1 MEPTSLLLAA
11 TTAFSALK
19 KGFAVAKDVESMAG
33 DIGRWMNAVNDL
45 EEHHKKERKKYG
57 SVEAEALETWAALR
71 KAKAQEEELRLYI
84 IAHYGM
90 DAWQQIIRMQGKI
103 RKQRAE
109 EAKRRKQ
116 QREDILIWAGAVAI
130 VSIVFFF
137 LVAVLS
143 RLFP

>member
-45 EEHHKKERKKYG
+45 EEHHKKDRKKYG

-90 DAWQQIIRMQGKI
+90 DAWQQIIRMQGRI
-103 RKQRAE
+103 RKQRQE

-116 QREDILIWAGAVAI
+116 QREDIIIWAGAVAI

-137 LVAVLS
+137 LVAILS

>member
-1 MEPTSLLLAA
+1 MEPASLLLAA

-19 KGFAVAKDVESMAG
+19 KGFAVAKDIESMAG

-84 IAHYGM
+84 IANYGM
-90 DAWQQIIRMQGKI
+90 DAWQQIIRMQGRI
-103 RKQRAE
+103 RKQRQE

>member
-84 IAHYGM
+84 IANYGM
-90 DAWQQIIRMQGKI
+90 DAWQQIIRMQGRI
-103 RKQRAE
+103 RKQRQE

>member
-1 MEPTSLLLAA
+1 MEPASLLLAA

-19 KGFAVAKDVESMAG
+19 KGFAVAKDIESMAG

-45 EEHHKKERKKYG
+45 EEHHKKDRKKYG
-57 SVEAEALETWAALR
+57 SIEAEALETWAALR

-84 IAHYGM
+84 IANYGM
-90 DAWQQIIRMQGKI
+90 DAWQQIIRMQGRI
-103 RKQRAE
+103 RKQRQE

>member
-1 MEPTSLLLAA
+1 MEPTSVLLAA

-19 KGFAVAKDVESMAG
+19 KGFAVAKDIESMAG

-57 SVEAEALETWAALR
+57 SIEAEALETWAALR
-71 KAKAQEEELRLYI
+71 KARQQEEELRLYI
-84 IAHYGM
+84 IGNYGM
-90 DAWQQIIRMQGKI
+90 DAWQQIIRMQGRI

-109 EAKRRKQ
+109 EAKRRKK
-116 QREDILIWAGAVAI
+116 QREDILIWSGVVAI
-130 VSIVFFF
+130 VILVFFF
-137 LVAVLS
+137 ILAILS

>member
-90 DAWQQIIRMQGKI
+90 DAWQQIIRMQGRI
-103 RKQRAE
+103 RKQRQE
-109 EAKRRKQ
+109 EAARRKK
-116 QREDILIWAGAVAI
+116 QREDILIWTGAVAI

>member
-84 IAHYGM
+84 IAHYGI
-90 DAWQQIIRMQGKI
+90 DAWQQIIRMQGRI
-103 RKQRAE
+103 RKQRQE
-109 EAKRRKQ
+109 EAARRKK
-116 QREDILIWAGAVAI
+116 QREDILIWTGAVAI

>member
-33 DIGRWMNAVNDL
+33 DIARWMNAVNDL
-45 EEHHKKERKKYG
+45 EEHHKKDRKKYG
-57 SVEAEALETWAALR
+57 SIEAEALETWAALR
-71 KAKAQEEELRLYI
+71 KAKAQEEELRLFI

-90 DAWQQIIRMQGKI
+90 DAWQQIIRMQGRI
-103 RKQRAE
+103 RKQRQE

-116 QREDILIWAGAVAI
+116 QREDIIIWTGAVAI

>member
-1 MEPTSLLLAA
+1 MEPASLLLAA

-84 IAHYGM
+84 IANYGM
-90 DAWQQIIRMQGKI
+90 DAWQQIIRMQGRI
-103 RKQRAE
+103 RKQRQE

>member
-1 MEPTSLLLAA
+1 MEPASLLLAA

-45 EEHHKKERKKYG
+45 EEHHKKDRKKYG

-84 IAHYGM
+84 IANYGM
-90 DAWQQIIRMQGKI
+90 DAWQQIIRMQGRI
-103 RKQRAE
+103 RKQRQE

>member
-1 MEPTSLLLAA
+1 MEPASLLLAA

-19 KGFAVAKDVESMAG
+19 KGFAVAKDIESMAG

-71 KAKAQEEELRLYI
+71 KAKAQEEELRLFI

-90 DAWQQIIRMQGKI
+90 DAWQQIIRMQGRI
-103 RKQRAE
+103 RKQRQE

-116 QREDILIWAGAVAI
+116 QREDIIIWTGAVAI

>member
-1 MEPTSLLLAA
+1 MEPASLLLAA

-90 DAWQQIIRMQGKI
+90 DAWQQIIRMQGRI
-103 RKQRAE
+103 RKQRQE
-109 EAKRRKQ
+109 EAARRKK
-116 QREDILIWAGAVAI
+116 QREDILIWTGVVAI

>member
-90 DAWQQIIRMQGKI
+90 DAWQQIIRMQGRI
-103 RKQRAE
+103 RKQRQE
-109 EAKRRKQ
+109 EAKRRKK
-116 QREDILIWAGAVAI
+116 QREDILIWTGVVAI

>member
-19 KGFAVAKDVESMAG
+19 KGFAVAKDIEGMAG

-57 SVEAEALETWAALR
+57 SIEAEALETWAALR
-71 KAKAQEEELRLYI
+71 KAKQQEEELRLYI
-84 IAHYGM
+84 IGNYGM
-90 DAWQQIIRMQGKI
+90 DAWQQIIRMQGRI
-103 RKQRAE
+103 RKQRQE
-109 EAKRRKQ
+109 EAARRKK
-116 QREDILIWAGAVAI
+116 QREDVLIWSGVVAI
-130 VSIVFFF
+130 VIVVFFF
-137 LVAVLS
+137 ILAVLS

>member
-84 IAHYGM
+84 IAHYGI
-90 DAWQQIIRMQGKI
+90 DAWQQIIRMQGRI
-103 RKQRAE
+103 RKQRQE

>member
-57 SVEAEALETWAALR
+57 SIEAEALETWAALR

-90 DAWQQIIRMQGKI
+90 DAWQQIIRMQGRI
-103 RKQRAE
+103 RKQRQE

>member
-19 KGFAVAKDVESMAG
+19 KGFAVA
-33 DIGRWMNAVNDL
+33 IGRWMNAVNDL

-57 SVEAEALETWAALR
+57 SIEAEALETWAALR

-90 DAWQQIIRMQGKI
+90 DAWQQIIRMQGRI

-116 QREDILIWAGAVAI
+116 QREDILIWSGVVAI
-130 VSIVFFF
+130 AILVLLF
-137 LVAVLS
+137 LIALLS
-143 RLFP
+143 RIFP

>member
-1 MEPTSLLLAA
+1 MEPTSVLLAA

-19 KGFAVAKDVESMAG
+19 KGFAVAKDIESMAG

-57 SVEAEALETWAALR
+57 SIEAEALETWAALR
-71 KAKAQEEELRLYI
+71 KAKAQEEELRLFI
-84 IAHYGM
+84 IGNYGM
-90 DAWQQIIRMQGKI
+90 DAWQQIIRMQGRI

-116 QREDILIWAGAVAI
+116 QREDILIWSGVVAI
-130 VSIVFFF
+130 VILVFLFI
-137 LVAVLS
+137 LAILS

>member
-1 MEPTSLLLAA
+1 MEPTSVLLAA

-19 KGFAVAKDVESMAG
+19 KGFAVAKDVESMAS

-90 DAWQQIIRMQGKI
+90 DAWQQIIRMQGRI

>member
-1 MEPTSLLLAA
+1 MEPASLLLAA

-90 DAWQQIIRMQGKI
+90 DAWQQIIRMQGRI
-103 RKQRAE
+103 RKQRQE

>member
-1 MEPTSLLLAA
+1 MEPASLLLAA

-90 DAWQQIIRMQGKI
+90 DAWQQIIRMQGRI
-103 RKQRAE
+103 RKQRQE

-116 QREDILIWAGAVAI
+116 QREDILIWSGVVAI
-130 VSIVFFF
+130 AILVLLF
-137 LVAVLS
+137 LIALLS
-143 RLFP
+143 RIFP